1 MAVEAAVAKRLTNLD
16 AASQV
21 FVFVQCINTDFN
33 GSTNKNKVTVRR
45 ESQRAGQTLGCGVV

>member
-21 FVFVQCINTDFN
+21 FVFVPPPPSDTQGN
-33 GSTNKNKVTVRR
+33 VA
-45 ESQRAGQTLGCGVV
+45 QRAVTHSVNEFA

>member
-21 FVFVQCINTDFN
+21 FVFVPPPPIRHSGERGTA
-33 GSTNKNKVTVRR
+33 RHYA
-45 ESQRAGQTLGCGVV
+45 QRK